1 MSDMNKLVTV
11 TLAGIAAATVLVLV
25 AAGSTD
31 SSPSGGIT
39 VNGSGTATTTPDR
52 AAFSFG
58 VTDQAPTASAALARN
73 SDAIAKVIAALEA
86 HGVADADL
94 QTQSVSLSP
103 RTSDKG
109 DIVGYTASNTVSAQ
123 STVAKAGETIDAA
136 VSAGATD
143 VSGPA
148 FTTADEA
155 SLYRQ
160 ALKAAVADAKA
171 KAQALAAAAGVSLG
185 DVTTVVESSSAPIPF
200 IDRTAAPT
208 ATPVQPG
215 TEQIAA
221 NVTVTFALA

>member
-1 MSDMNKLVTV
+1 MHDMKRLLTV
-11 TLAGIAAATVLVLV
+11 TLAGIAAAAVLVLV

-31 SSPSGGIT
+31 STPSGGIT
-39 VNGSGTATTTPDR
+39 VNGTGAATTVPDR

-73 SDAIAKVIAALEA
+73 SDAIAKVIAALKA
-86 HGVADADL
+86 HGIAEADI

-103 RTSDKG
+103 RTSDRG
-109 DIVGYTASNTVSAQ
+109 DIVGYTASNSVSAQ
-123 STVAKAGETIDAA
+123 TTVAKAGETIDAA
-136 VSAGATD
+136 VAAGATD

-148 FTTADEA
+148 FTTSDEA

-160 ALKAAVADAKA
+160 ALKAAVADAKT

-185 DVTTVVESSSAPIPF
+185 GVTTIDESGSAPIPF
-200 IDRTAAPT
+200 IDKAAGPT

-215 TEQIAA
+215 TEKITA